1 MAVTIRKAAEAD
13 AAPACDLVRRSIK
26 ELCLEDHAND
36 PLTLEGWLCN
46 KTPENMAYWITNPGT
61 HVFIAERDGQ
71 MAGVGAV
78 TDYGEILLA
87 YVDPGFR
94 FKGVTHALLKAM
106 EDQCRGGIV
115 ERMSL
120 TTTETARPFFLGR
133 GYVLEEEEGDAFA
146 EAELAMVKSLRN

>member
-1 MAVTIRKAAEAD
+1 MAVEVRKAVEAD
-13 AAPACDLVRRSIK
+13 AAAACELVRRSITQ
-26 ELCLEDHAND
+26 LCVEDHHND
-36 PLTLEGWLCN
+36 RLTLEGWLCN

-61 HVFIAERDGQ
+61 HVLIAERDGE

-78 TDYGEILLA
+78 TDYGDILLA
-87 YVDPGFR
+87 YVEPRFR

-146 EAELAMVKSLRN
+146 EAELAMVKSLR